1 MFVID
6 FDKLEIM
13 ILMYGV
19 EVENNLIFF
28 LISNI
33 VN

>member
-1 MFVID
+1 MPVID
-6 FDKLEIM
+6 LDKLETM
-13 ILMYGV
+13 ISMYGV